1 MSDNLKVLSRD
12 YMSYIEFINCLYLM
26 QLINPIWFTVNY
38 EAVNNIGSRIFFILT
53 LIKIIVIL
61 S

>member
-12 YMSYIEFINCLYLM
+12 YMSYIEFFDCLYMM

-38 EAVNNIGSRIFFILT
+38 EAANNIGSRIFFLNS